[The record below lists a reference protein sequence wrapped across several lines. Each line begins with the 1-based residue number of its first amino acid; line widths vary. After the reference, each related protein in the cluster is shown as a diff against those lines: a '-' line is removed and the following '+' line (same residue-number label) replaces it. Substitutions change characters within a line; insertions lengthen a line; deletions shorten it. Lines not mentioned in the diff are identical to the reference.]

1 MGVPVKS
8 QTMPATVS
16 DERVLE
22 ELEAE
27 FLRSPSFWP
36 LPSESDLGGMLAPA
50 IGRSD
55 VDPVCKSTLVKSK
68 HGGCCG

>member
-1 MGVPVKS
+1 MSS
-8 QTMPATVS
+8 QTTPPPVS

-27 FLRSPSFWP
+27 FLRSPSSWP
-36 LPSESDLGGMLAPA
+36 LPSEIDLAEMLAPA

-55 VDPVCKSTLVKSK
+55 VDPVCKSTKIKSRY
-68 HGGCCG
+68 GGCCG

>member
-1 MGVPVKS
+1 MSS
-8 QTMPATVS
+8 QTMPPPVS

-27 FLRSPSFWP
+27 FLRSPSFSP
-36 LPSESDLGGMLAPA
+36 LASEIDLAEMLAPA

-55 VDPVCKSTLVKSK
+55 VDPVCRSTRIKSRY
-68 HGGCCG
+68 GGCCG

>member
-1 MGVPVKS
+1 MSS
-8 QTMPATVS
+8 QTMPPPVS

-27 FLRSPSFWP
+27 FLRSPSFSP
-36 LPSESDLGGMLAPA
+36 LPSDIDLAEMLAPA

-55 VDPVCKSTLVKSK
+55 VDPVCKSTKIKSRY
-68 HGGCCG
+68 GGCCG